1 MSSAFRSSG
10 SSDAAFSPEQL
21 LAHAPFVR
29 ALARA
34 LVRDDAAAD
43 DLAQESLLAALQR
56 PPRRGSVRAWLVG
69 VVRNLARQTRRGD
82 ARRLAREATL
92 AFEGPPAA
100 ATPRE
105 SAERLELFGRLVA
118 AVQKLDEPYRAT
130 IVRRFFD
137 GASAQEI
144 ATEQS
149 APLETVRT
157 RIKRGLERLRSDLD
171 ASSGDRATWSA
182 LLAPWVALPVKAAA
196 TAATA
201 TAAAGT
207 AASSSTFIGA
217 VVVTT
222 KTKLVLAAA
231 AALLA
236 TTTVV
241 LWPTLHGG
249 MGDGARSASNSPHPG
264 TTNASDRAPQP
275 ATADAAPSPKRSP
288 ESPAASS
295 DSNSDPLATWVVRG
309 RVRADARTARPHVR
323 IHAKLWDGFEPQ
335 GDPRLDLH
343 LGSDELGRFEWP
355 LRPPA
360 GAVALWLSADEPN
373 SYQYGDERLVAA
385 GAAPPQDFDLRC
397 VALDAEVAGVVF
409 GPDGA
414 PAPDA
419 QVRVMRQTIDCD
431 ERGEFTAPAPAAA
444 AWQGEVQV
452 VGWAPGCAEGM
463 VVARPGPQ
471 GAPPHV
477 ELHLAPGF
485 SVRGRITDAA
495 GAPISGATVSTFGM
509 RVSKAVSDAR
519 GDYCLDHVPVRDPT
533 ITLDARA
540 AGYARSTGNVK
551 SSGSDAHLDFVM
563 KRGVT
568 LRGTVV
574 APDGKPAAG
583 AAITLGFSPF
593 AADKLDTHS
602 RDDGSFTITGAK
614 PNDWKLF
621 FFVDWPGAAAL
632 VQSITI
638 PTDVRDGSE
647 VADLVLQLGASHFA
661 AGRVKDER
669 GRPVPSIY
677 VTIRKEGQADDSYS
691 SGQTD
696 VTGAFRVERLP
707 DGPLMLRAQGAGFG
721 ETRLEGIGVDRSDL
735 EVTLNRAGRAMGRV
749 VDGATGEPLTHFKIR
764 FCSAKLE
771 RGDKGASHYDATWR
785 EAGRTFD
792 DARGRFVVGDDSS
805 MPPGSVLG
813 LEASAEGYS
822 PSVADHVVLRADPD
836 PDELVIRLFR
846 GGALEGLV
854 VDASDGRPVGGALVK
869 LVNDQLPFD
878 ANHDSYA
885 NARPTAKSDDAG
897 RFRLERVPVGSATL
911 VVDHPD
917 YARTF
922 ADDVEIPRGGTAP
935 ARTIRLERGGAI
947 DGVALD
953 PAGRPLAGASISLY
967 GETKVPI
974 VSVDGTLDAAA
985 RRALAR
991 VVSMQTTSDAAGRFS
1006 FTHLPA
1012 GRVHVGRNEMVAR
1025 DGKPGALRLRAIE
1038 LVVGVES
1045 GVTREVRLGPT
1056 GSATLRG
1063 RVHGDSELPKEFTVR
1078 LASEVR
1084 PPATWP
1090 DLIFEIQSRDG
1101 AFEFSGVPAGKYRV
1115 VAHGAAPS
1123 GDAQWYGFLEISVAE
1138 GDALE
1143 VTVEVAK
1150 TR

>member
-1 MSSAFRSSG
+1 MSTAPRSSG
-10 SSDAAFSPEQL
+10 SGDACFSPEQL

-43 DLAQESLLAALQR
+43 DLAQASMLAALQH

-82 ARRLAREATL
+82 ERRLAREAAL
-92 AFEGPPAA
+92 AFEVLPAA
-100 ATPRE
+100 ATPHE
-105 SAERLELFGRLVA
+105 AAERLELFGRLVA
-118 AVQKLDEPYRAT
+118 AVQRLDEPCRAT

-137 GASAQEI
+137 GATAQEI
-144 ATEQS
+144 ANEQGIP
-149 APLETVRT
+149 AETVRT

-171 ASSGDRATWSA
+171 ALSGGRAAWSA
-182 LLAPWVALPVKAAA
+182 LLAPWVALPVRAAA
-196 TAATA
+196 TA
-201 TAAAGT
+201 
-207 AASSSTFIGA
+207 
-217 VVVTT
+217 
-222 KTKLVLAAA
+222 TKLLIAA
-231 AALLA
+231 AALIV

-241 LWPTLHGG
+241 LWPAPHGDNTLP
-249 MGDGARSASNSPHPG
+249 AAATSRIASNDPV
-264 TTNASDRAPQP
+264 APPSAAP
-275 ATADAAPSPKRSP
+275 ATSADATLAPTRNSD
-288 ESPAASS
+288 SPAAPP
-295 DSNSDPLATWVVRG
+295 SDPLATWIVRG
-309 RVRADARTARPHVR
+309 RVRADVRTARPHVR
-323 IHAKLWDGFEPQ
+323 IHAKLWDGLEPQ

-343 LGSDELGRFEWP
+343 LGSDELGHFEWP
-355 LRPPA
+355 LRPPP

-373 SYQYGDERLVAA
+373 SYQYGDERFIAA

-397 VALDAEVAGVVF
+397 VALDAAVTGVVF

-419 QVRVMRQTIDCD
+419 QVTVMQQTVDCD
-431 ERGEFTAPAPAAA
+431 ERGEFTAPAPAAGTGS
-444 AWQGEVQV
+444 GEVQV

-463 VVARPGPQ
+463 VVARLGPL
-471 GAPPHV
+471 GAPAHV

-495 GAPISGATVSTFGM
+495 GAPISGATVTTFGM
-509 RVSKAVSDAR
+509 RATKATSDAQ
-519 GDYCLDHVPVRDPT
+519 GDYCLEHVAARDPT
-533 ITLDARA
+533 IALDARA
-540 AGYARSTGNVK
+540 AGYAQSTGEV
-551 SSGSDAHLDFVM
+551 SSRGSDARLDFVM

-593 AADKLDTHS
+593 AYDKLATHS
-602 RDDGSFTITGAK
+602 RDDGSFKITGAR
-614 PNDWKLF
+614 PSRANLY
-621 FFVDWPGAAAL
+621 FFVDWPGAAPL
-632 VQSITI
+632 VQPTTV
-638 PTDVRDGSE
+638 PTDVPDGSE
-647 VADLVLQLGASHFA
+647 VADLVLKLGAGHFA

-677 VTIRKEGQADDSYS
+677 VMIQKEHQADDSYS

-696 VTGAFRVERLP
+696 ATGAFRVERLP
-707 DGPLMLRAQGAGFG
+707 DGPLVLRAYGDGFG
-721 ETRLEGIGVDRSDL
+721 ETRLEGIGVDRADL
-735 EVTLNRAGRAMGRV
+735 EVTLKRAGRAVGRV
-749 VDGATGEPLTHFKIR
+749 VDGVTGAPLTHFKIR
-764 FCSAKLE
+764 FCRAKLE
-771 RGDKGASHYDATWR
+771 RGENSASFYSSDWSESGH
-785 EAGRTFD
+785 TFD
-792 DARGRFVVGDDSS
+792 DAQGRFSAGETES
-805 MPPGSVLG
+805 MPPGAILG

-822 PSVADHVVLRADPD
+822 PGVADHVVLRAEPD

-897 RFRLERVPVGSATL
+897 RFRLDRVPVGTTSL
-911 VVDHPD
+911 VVDHAD
-917 YARTF
+917 YARAF
-922 ADDVEIPRGGTAP
+922 EDDFEIPRGGTAP

-953 PAGRPLAGASISLY
+953 HAGRPLAGASITLY
-967 GETKVPI
+967 GESKARI
-974 VSVDGTLDAAA
+974 VSVDGTLGAAA
-985 RRALAR
+985 RRALER
-991 VVSMQTTSDAAGRFS
+991 VVSMETTSDTAGHFS

-1025 DGKPGALRLRAIE
+1025 DGQPGALRLRAIE
-1038 LVVGVES
+1038 LTAVVEA
-1045 GVTREVRLGPT
+1045 GVTHEVRLGPT

-1063 RVHGDSELPKEFTVR
+1063 RVHGDSDLPKEFTVR
-1078 LASEVR
+1078 LASEAR

-1090 DLIFEIQSRDG
+1090 DLVFEIQARDG
-1101 AFEFSGVPAGKYRV
+1101 VFEFVGVPAGKYRV
-1115 VAHGAAPS
+1115 VVYGAAPS
-1123 GDAQWYGFLEISVAE
+1123 GGGRWSGFLDINVAE
-1138 GDALE
+1138 GSALE
-1143 VTVEVAK
+1143 VTVEVAR